1 MQIGSIFLKTP
12 NQITKH
18 QSLPKFRSLLTCYN
32 RLPKNI
38 QSLVLAGDN
47 FKFCPRFRSVC
58 MKLEDREIN
67 AIANLCNNP
76 KIKNKG
82 KYFAKIVSR
91 NNLEGTLTYVRR
103 VLKRNIEAM
112 RYLAQKI
119 TTEQCTLCWMADKI
133 SGKYSMKNVVDM
145 VEIALKKKQPDRYLI
160 GILKKGYVP
169 YQKTC

>member
-1 MQIGSIFLKTP
+1 
-12 NQITKH
+12 
-18 QSLPKFRSLLTCYN
+18 
-32 RLPKNI
+32 
-38 QSLVLAGDN
+38 
-47 FKFCPRFRSVC
+47 

-67 AIANLCNNP
+67 AIVGICNNP

-91 NNLEGTLTYVRR
+91 NNLEGTLAYVRR

-119 TTEQCTLCWMADKI
+119 TTEQRTLCWMADKI

-145 VEIALKKKQPDRYLI
+145 VDIALKKKQPDRYLI